1 MKGEGIDLKKFFKA
15 VSLLF
20 LSVLV
25 ALLIESPVLASAKTA
40 TNSPLPKDWVANHP
54 IKFKHISTGI
64 KPLVVSNVYDPSQ
77 IKKAYGID
85 QLNKTGAGETIA
97 IIDAYGSPTIQSD
110 LNTFDQHF
118 GLPSTTL
125 QIAYPQGKPKTD
137 GGWALETSLDV
148 EWAHALAPEAN
159 ILVIETKSASIS
171 NLLSGIDY
179 ATKHGATV
187 VSNSWGGS
195 EFSSETSDDSHFNH
209 SGITYLASSGDN
221 GEGGSWPAASP
232 NVLSVGGTSLSLTS
246 TGAYS
251 SETAW
256 SSSGGATST
265 YESIPTFQS
274 NWTSIVSKKRGI
286 PDVAFDADP
295 NTGVYV
301 YTSTPDEGQS
311 GWFQVGGTSFSAP
324 AWSALIALA
333 DEGRAQPLSSSQV
346 LNAIYSTASTTGSSG
361 YVTNFH
367 DITSGS
373 NGYTATSG
381 YDLVTGIGSPVANQ
395 LIPLL
400 TSY

>member
-1 MKGEGIDLKKFFKA
+1 LKHFLKA
-15 VSLLF
+15 VGVLF

-25 ALLIESPVLASAKTA
+25 ALLIESPTFASAKTA
-40 TNSPLPKDWVANHP
+40 DKSSLPKGWVANHP

-97 IIDAYGSPTIQSD
+97 IVDAYGSPTIQSD
-110 LNTFDQHF
+110 LDTFDQRF

-125 QIAYPQGKPKTD
+125 KIAYPQGKPKTD

-148 EWAHALAPEAN
+148 EWAHALAPKAK
-159 ILVIETKSASIS
+159 ILVIGTKSSSIS

-179 ATKHGATV
+179 ATSHGATV

-195 EFSSETSDDSHFNH
+195 EFSSETSYDSHFNH
-209 SGITYLASSGDN
+209 SGITYLASSGDD
-221 GEGGSWPAASP
+221 GEGSSWPAGSS
-232 NVLSVGGTSLSLTS
+232 NVLSVGGTSLNLTS
-246 TGAYS
+246 TGSYS

-256 SSSGGATST
+256 SGSGGATST
-265 YESIPTFQS
+265 YESLPTYQS
-274 NWTSIVSKKRGI
+274 NWTSIVGQKRGI

-301 YTSTPDEGQS
+301 YTSTPDEGES

-324 AWSALIALA
+324 AWGALIALA
-333 DEGRAQPLSSSQV
+333 DEGRVQPLSSSEA

-361 YVTNFH
+361 YTTNFH
-367 DITSGS
+367 DINSGS
-373 NGYTATSG
+373 NGYNAESG
-381 YDLVTGIGSPVANQ
+381 YDLVTGIGSPVADQ

-400 TSY
+400 TNY